1 MSEGNTFGL
10 NISVKTLMMIQ
21 ILLVWSLVIME
32 IFLEE
37 VRLDYIIPL
46 YTLIWIMTYSDISN
60 TEKAGREE
68 ITRQTVFIMEDK
80 SSKISFNY
88 CLKKIANY

>member
-37 VRLDYIIPL
+37 VRLDYIVPL
-46 YTLIWIMTYSDISN
+46 YTLIWIMTYSDISK
-60 TEKAGREE
+60 TEKAGRE
-68 ITRQTVFIMEDK
+68 
-80 SSKISFNY
+80 
-88 CLKKIANY
+88 

>member
-1 MSEGNTFGL
+1 MSEGKTFGL

-37 VRLDYIIPL
+37 VRLDYIVPL
-46 YTLIWIMTYSDISN
+46 YTLIWIMTYSDISK
-60 TEKAGREE
+60 TEKAGRE
-68 ITRQTVFIMEDK
+68 
-80 SSKISFNY
+80 
-88 CLKKIANY
+88 